1 MRLTLVV
8 LLWDTVEEEERQRVG
23 EPERLG
29 EVVAEE
35 DTQTEKLTEAQL
47 VELTEALEDVEIEV
61 LALWVGA
68 DSPAAQKTNALR
80 SRNSLGREGKQPLNS
95 NLMVLQCQW
104 LQETLSDL
112 A

>member
-35 DTQTEKLTEAQL
+35 DTLTDTLPEAQL
-47 VELTEALEDVEIEV
+47 VELTVALGEVDSELLAQPVPVGVTEGEEDCDWHVVAERV
-61 LALWVGA
+61 
-68 DSPAAQKTNALR
+68 AQ
-80 SRNSLGREGKQPLNS
+80 GEGEL
-95 NLMVLQCQW
+95 
-104 LQETLSDL
+104 D
-112 A
+112 